1 MFLLAFEGNYQFILH
16 IYLAFAIIRVF
27 FLVGV
32 ESQRKVKCCQ
42 TLFLVIGVMLIQCIV
57 YCLNKEQLRRSTI
70 VHFHQFTSCVF
81 RLCWRKKD
89 MVSHQ
94 YIQFFLAGPVSRTPS
109 IWKEFTSCAA
119 PTYHIRKA
127 HWFRVCDLLNYHKT
141 NSINSCGNRL
151 SQFSSP

>member
-1 MFLLAFEGNYQFILH
+1 MFLLAFVGNYQFILH

-42 TLFLVIGVMLIQCIV
+42 TLFLVIGVMLIQCIA
-57 YCLNKEQLRRSTI
+57 YCLNKEQLRRITI

-81 RLCWRKKD
+81 RSVVLTEKRHG
-89 MVSHQ
+89 VTQVHTV
-94 YIQFFLAGPVSRTPS
+94 FLAGPVSRTPS

-127 HWFRVCDLLNYHKT
+127 H
-141 NSINSCGNRL
+141 
-151 SQFSSP
+151 